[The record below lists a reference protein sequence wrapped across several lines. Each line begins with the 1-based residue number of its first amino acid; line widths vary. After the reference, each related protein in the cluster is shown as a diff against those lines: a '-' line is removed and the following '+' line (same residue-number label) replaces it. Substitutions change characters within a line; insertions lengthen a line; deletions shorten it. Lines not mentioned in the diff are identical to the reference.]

1 MVTSVPS
8 SDTKSSFG
16 FGVSKASARL
26 FGSTLAG
33 VMELLVFHPVD
44 TIAKRLMNNQETV
57 FGVSGYSKVIFRGA
71 YDKPL
76 LQRYGSLFP
85 GLGFAAAYKIS
96 QRIYKFGGQPVVVDF
111 LKGNFSGYF
120 HRQFGDRNAKPLM
133 HAVAGSMIGVGEIIL
148 LPLDVLKIRAQ
159 TNPKALGKR
168 GVTQIFQEEGFALYR
183 GAGWTAARNAPGSF
197 ALFGGSALCKEY
209 MFGLTN
215 FNDATFFQNFVASTC
230 GASASILSKSR
241 FVPLFASANLVL
253 VFFNTGVINY
263 FPIFY
268 AVSQPLDVVKTRV
281 QSRSFESPEPGMTVV
296 RNLLKGE
303 GASAL
308 FKGVIP
314 KLIAVGPKLVFSFT
328 VAQHVIA
335 FLEKMSK

>member
-1 MVTSVPS
+1 MVTSATS
-8 SDTKSSFG
+8 SDRKASFG

-44 TIAKRLMNNQETV
+44 TIAKRLMNNQEAV
-57 FGVSGYSKVIFRGA
+57 SGISGYSKVIFRGA

-120 HRQFGDRNAKPLM
+120 HRQFGDRNAKSVM

-159 TNPKALGKR
+159 TNPKALGGR
-168 GVTQIFQEEGFALYR
+168 GITQIFQEEGFALYR

-209 MFGLTN
+209 IFGLTN

-230 GASASILSKSR
+230 GASASIL
-241 FVPLFASANLVL
+241 
-253 VFFNTGVINY
+253 
-263 FPIFY
+263 
-268 AVSQPLDVVKTRV
+268 VSQPLDVIKTRV
-281 QSRSFESPEPGMTVV
+281 QSRSFDSPEPGMTVV

-335 FLEKMSK
+335 FLEKMSKE